1 MRRRIARGFFVLVC
15 GVIATVLGVVS
26 AVLWTPPG
34 LRLVARFINEQAE
47 GMVRGS
53 LHVRS
58 VSGRWLKGFTLDSV
72 VIRDSAG
79 VLFAEI
85 PKVELRYRLGTLLA
99 GRMVFGELDLHDPD
113 IQIIKRRNGRLN
125 YQEIFRLGEGPRG
138 TGPPQLV
145 EIQDLHI
152 EGGRFTIRLPWNPD
166 GRLRT
171 TRQVDSALAFERSK
185 PGRRI
190 EQGPEGLELVRTLTG
205 VEADIPRALVSSP
218 DNQPT
223 TLEIRHL
230 AARISDP
237 AMDVRDLRGR
247 IRTKNDSLLFE
258 LEHAELP
265 GTTGSGAGRLDWPR
279 DTILYHFAFE
289 APRLALADFRW
300 VSPKFPDF
308 TGSASVTANSLSGVR
323 TEWDF
328 ARLSVGDST
337 SLVDGKMVAITD
349 IYRGLG
355 FRGLRL
361 SLGNLDLDAVRPF
374 LDTLPFHGRISGPL
388 RVDGFFDGMTV
399 ALDWAFHDAMVPG
412 GADSRLAL
420 DGNLKLGGSEGMFFG
435 GARLHD
441 TDFDLR
447 TVRLVAPAV
456 ILEGR
461 LGLDGT
467 LTGPWRNVVFA
478 GKAVHQDDGRPA
490 SRLSGTVRLDTRG
503 AVLALDADVVLDS
516 LHFEGIRRAFP
527 TLTAKGALGG
537 RVKLSGVLDNLAV
550 DADVTGEI
558 GHVIALG
565 RMTLLPPR
573 YGADS
578 LRLTFD
584 GVNLAALSAAGTPSR
599 LTGTL
604 LATGV
609 IDGTTAP
616 VGRLDLALGAG
627 TFRGLAFDSAAA
639 HLHAADSLIV
649 VDTLTAA
656 WKAIRVEGAGSIGW
670 RAPKSGKLA
679 LHLEAPDLSPFDSL
693 ALAMTGFVRDTLKGD
708 VTMAGRGRADI
719 NVDGALGALNM
730 GIAATV
736 DSVHWLGYRGKN
748 LAADVHLATVDST
761 FTTALRADSL
771 YWRSYAFGNL
781 AGGFRGRT
789 DSMHWE
795 AAGEGRELVKLRGGG
810 RWQQLAGSQL
820 FHADSL
826 LLALQGREWEL
837 QAPFDARV
845 ADAGISLDTVRFAT
859 VDGSGSIEL
868 SGDVP
873 GEAPG
878 QLSVT
883 ALGLRIGDLYG
894 LVQLDARGI
903 YGSLAVD
910 ARLGG
915 TRSMPTLRGTST
927 ITGAVFGDF
936 QAPLIRAA
944 FDYREQLLRSN
955 LTFWRTGQP
964 VVEVDASL
972 PFDLALKVLPKRQL
986 PGPVTI
992 VAKGDSVELA
1002 IIEAFTPNVRNVT
1015 GSIDMDARIEGTW
1028 DAPRLAG
1035 YLRVEQGASDVP
1047 SLGVRYEAINGTF
1060 KFAGDSITTDSLR
1073 IQGGEGDLIATG
1085 GIRLAELTQPIY
1097 GLNLSARDFS
1107 LMNVPN
1113 YMKIRSWGD
1122 VQLTGSFAHPVLT
1135 GTGRLTES
1143 VIYFADLITKE
1154 VINLEDPM
1162 NADLVDTL
1170 ELRRSKLQSSFQ
1182 SRFLDSLAIRDLDFT
1197 IGESVWLRSL
1207 EANFQLE
1214 GRVRVNKNRKVYRI
1228 DGTLDTPRGTYT
1240 LNIPLLLNRTF
1251 TVERGTVRYFGDLNA
1266 ELDVEAR
1273 HVVRNAPGTQG
1284 DVPVIAHI
1292 GGTLEI
1298 PKLTLRTPPDR
1309 PPIPEPQLISLLVFG
1324 TTDPRAAGQLQFE
1337 SREQV
1342 ASSLVAYATNALTS
1356 ELQRAILGTSEG
1368 LFQIRPGL
1376 SASGFIGGGTSPTQL
1391 AVGRAITSKLF
1402 ITANAGFCLSN
1413 GQAFGARNLGA
1424 SVEYRFVR
1432 ELRAVLSAEP
1442 LQTCFAQGL
1451 AADALSS
1458 TRRYQFGAE
1467 LRWDR
1472 DY

>member
-1 MRRRIARGFFVLVC
+1 MRRRVARGVFVLFC
-15 GVIATVLGVVS
+15 GMVATVLGVVS

-34 LRLVARFINEQAE
+34 LRLVARFINEQAQ
-47 GMVRGS
+47 GLVRGS
-53 LHVRS
+53 LHVGS

-72 VIRDSAG
+72 VIRDSTGA
-79 VLFAEI
+79 LFAEV
-85 PKVELRYRLGTLLA
+85 PRVELRYRLENLFG
-99 GRMVFGELDLHDPD
+99 GRMVLGVLNLHDPD
-113 IQIIKRRNGRLN
+113 IQIIKHRSGRLN
-125 YQEIFRLGEGPRG
+125 YQEIFRLGEGPKG
-138 TGPPQLV
+138 TGPAQLV
-145 EIQDLHI
+145 EIQNLRI
-152 EGGRFTIRLPWNPD
+152 QRGRFTIRLPWNPD

-171 TRQVDSALAFERSK
+171 ARQVDSALAFERSK

-190 EQGPEGLELVRTLTG
+190 EIGPEGLELVRTLSG
-205 VEADIPRALVSSP
+205 VEADIPSMLVSSP
-218 DNQPT
+218 DDPPL

-237 AMDVRDLRGR
+237 GMDVRDLRGR

-258 LEHAELP
+258 LVHAELP
-265 GTTGSGAGRLDWPR
+265 GTSGSGAGRLDWPR
-279 DTILYHFAFE
+279 DTIMYHFTFE
-289 APRLALADFRW
+289 APRLALADLRW

-308 TGSASVTANSLSGVR
+308 TGSARLRANSLSGVR
-323 TEWDF
+323 TEWSIPQL
-328 ARLSVGDST
+328 AVGDAT
-337 SLVDGKMVAITD
+337 SQVTGKLVAITD
-349 IYRGLG
+349 IHRGLG
-355 FRGLRL
+355 FRGLQL
-361 SLGNLDLDAVRPF
+361 ALGNLDLDVVRPY

-399 ALDWAFHDAMVPG
+399 ALDWVFQDAMVSG
-412 GADSRLAL
+412 GAESRLAL
-420 DGNLKLGGSEGMFFG
+420 DGNLRLGSADGMFFG
-435 GARLHD
+435 GARLHQ
-441 TDFDLR
+441 TDLDLR
-447 TVRLVAPAV
+447 TVRQVAPAV

-478 GKAVHQDDGRPA
+478 GTVVHQDAARPS

-503 AVLALDADVVLDS
+503 TLLALDADAVLDS

-527 TLTAKGALGG
+527 TLTARGALGG
-537 RVKLSGVLDNLAV
+537 RVKLAGILDNLAV
-550 DADVTGEI
+550 DADVQGEI
-558 GHVIALG
+558 GHIIALG
-565 RMTLLPPR
+565 RITLLPPR

-578 LRLTFD
+578 LRLVFE
-584 GVNLAALSAAGTPSR
+584 GVNLAALSATGAPSR

-604 LATGV
+604 LASGV
-609 IDGTTAP
+609 MDGTAAP
-616 VGRLDLALGAG
+616 VGRMDLSLGAG
-627 TFRGLAFDSAAA
+627 TFREVAFDSAMAK
-639 HLHAADSLIV
+639 LHAADSLIV
-649 VDTLTAA
+649 VDTMTAA
-656 WKAIRVEGAGSIGW
+656 WQAIRMEGAGSIGW
-670 RAPKSGKLA
+670 RVPKSGRLA

-693 ALAMTGFVRDTLKGD
+693 ALAMTGFVRDSLKGD

-719 NVDGALGALNM
+719 TVDGALGALQV
-730 GIAATV
+730 GVAATV

-748 LAADVHLATVDST
+748 LVANVTLATADST
-761 FTTALRADSL
+761 FAAMLRADSL

-781 AGGFRGRT
+781 AGGFRGKR

-795 AAGEGRELVKLRGGG
+795 ASGEGRELVKLLAGG
-810 RWQQLAGSQL
+810 RWEQRAGSQR
-820 FHADSL
+820 FRADSL
-826 LLALQGREWEL
+826 RLALRGREWEL
-837 QAPFDARV
+837 LAPFDARV
-845 ADAGISLDTVRFAT
+845 TDSGISLDTVRFAT

-868 SGDVP
+868 SGDLPGQSP
-873 GEAPG
+873 GE
-878 QLSVT
+878 LSVT
-883 ALGLRIGDLYG
+883 ALGLQIGDLYG
-894 LVQLDARGI
+894 VMQRDTRGI
-903 YGSLAVD
+903 RGSLAVD

-915 TRSMPTLRGTST
+915 TRLMPTLRGTST
-927 ITGAVFGDF
+927 LTGPVFGDF
-936 QAPLIRAA
+936 HAPLIRAA

-955 LTFWRTGQP
+955 LTFWRAGQP
-964 VVEVDASL
+964 VVVVDASL
-972 PFDLALKVLPKRQL
+972 PFDLALKIMPKRQL

-1035 YLRVEQGASDVP
+1035 YLRIEEGASDVP
-1047 SLGVRYEAINGTF
+1047 DLGVRYNSINGTF
-1060 KFAGDSITTDSLR
+1060 RFAGDSITTDSVRVL
-1073 IQGGEGDLIATG
+1073 GEHGDLRATG

-1097 GLNLSARDFS
+1097 GLNLSARDFA
-1107 LMNVPN
+1107 LMDVPN

-1135 GTGRLTES
+1135 GGGRLTES

-1170 ELRRSKLQSSFQ
+1170 ELRRSDLRSSFQ
-1182 SRFLDSLAIRDLDFT
+1182 SRFLDSLAIRDLDFI

-1214 GRVRVNKNRKVYRI
+1214 GRVRVNKNRKIYRI

-1251 TVERGTVRYFGDLNA
+1251 EVERGTVRYFGDLNA

-1273 HVVRNAPGTQG
+1273 HIVRNAQGTQG

-1292 GGTLEI
+1292 GGTLEV

-1324 TTDPRAAGQLQFE
+1324 TTDPRAAGQLDVSNTDMQI
-1337 SREQV
+1337 S
-1342 ASSLVAYATNALTS
+1342 AAVAYATNALTN
-1356 ELQRAILGTSEG
+1356 ELQRAILGTSGG

-1376 SASGFIGGGTSPTQL
+1376 SPSGFIGGGTSPTQF
-1391 AVGRAITSKLF
+1391 AIGRAITSKLF
-1402 ITANAGFCLSN
+1402 ITANAGFCFSN
-1413 GQAFGARNLGA
+1413 GQPFGARNLGA
-1424 SVEYRFVR
+1424 SIEYRFVR

>member
-1 MRRRIARGFFVLVC
+1 MRRRVARGVFVLFC
-15 GVIATVLGVVS
+15 GIIATVLGVVS

-34 LRLVARFINEQAE
+34 LRLVARFINEQAQ

-53 LHVRS
+53 LQVGS
-58 VSGRWLKGFTLDSV
+58 VSGRWLKGFTLNSV
-72 VIRDSAG
+72 VIRDSTG
-79 VLFAEI
+79 LLFAEI
-85 PKVELRYRLGTLLA
+85 PKVELRYQLGNLIG
-99 GRMVFGELDLHDPD
+99 GRMVFGALNLHEPD

-125 YQEIFRLGEGPRG
+125 YQEIFRLGEGPKG
-138 TGPPQLV
+138 TGPAQLV
-145 EIQDLHI
+145 EIQNLRV
-152 EGGRFTIRLPWNPD
+152 EGGRITIRLPWNPD

-171 TRQVDSALAFERSK
+171 QRQVDSALAFERSK

-190 EQGPEGLELVRTLTG
+190 ESGPEGLELVRTLQG
-205 VEADIPRALVSSP
+205 VDADIPRALISSP
-218 DNQPT
+218 DDQPT
-223 TLEIRHL
+223 TLDIRHL

-247 IRTKNDSLLFE
+247 VRTKNDSLLFE

-265 GTTGSGAGRLDWPR
+265 GTTGSVAGRLDWPR
-279 DTILYHFAFE
+279 DTIMYHFTFE
-289 APRLALADFRW
+289 APRLALADLRW

-308 TGSASVTANSLSGVR
+308 TGSARLRANSLSGVR
-323 TEWDF
+323 TEWDIPQ
-328 ARLSVGDST
+328 LSVGDST
-337 SLVDGKMVAITD
+337 SQVSGKLVAITD

-355 FRGLRL
+355 FRGLQL
-361 SLGNLDLDAVRPF
+361 ALGNLDLDVVRPF
-374 LDTLPFHGRISGPL
+374 LDTLPFHGRITGPL
-388 RVDGFFDGMTV
+388 RADGFFDGMTV
-399 ALDWAFHDAMVPG
+399 ALDWVFQDAMVPG
-412 GADSRLAL
+412 GAESRLAL
-420 DGNLKLGGSEGMFFG
+420 DGNLRLGGAEGMFFG
-435 GARLHD
+435 GARLHE
-441 TDFDLR
+441 TDLDLR

-467 LTGPWRNVVFA
+467 LTGPWKNVVFA

-503 AVLALDADVVLDS
+503 TVLALDADVVLDS

-527 TLTAKGALGG
+527 TLTARGALGG
-537 RVKLSGVLDNLAV
+537 RVKLSGALDNLAV
-550 DADVTGEI
+550 EADVEGEI

-565 RMTLLPPR
+565 RVTLLPPR

-578 LRLTFD
+578 LRLVFER
-584 GVNLAALSAAGTPSR
+584 VNIAALSATGTASR

-604 LATGV
+604 LASGV
-609 IDGTTAP
+609 MDGTIAP
-616 VGRLDLALGAG
+616 AGRMDLSLGAG
-627 TFRGLAFDSAAA
+627 TFREMAFDSAMARI
-639 HLHAADSLIV
+639 HAADSLIV
-649 VDTLTAA
+649 VDTLTAS

-670 RAPKSGKLA
+670 RAPKTGKLA
-679 LHLEAPDLSPFDSL
+679 LHVEAPDLSPFDSL

-708 VTMAGRGRADI
+708 VTMGGRGRADI
-719 NVDGALGALNM
+719 TVDGALGALNV

-748 LAADVHLATVDST
+748 LFATVTLAAADST
-761 FTTALRADSL
+761 FASTLRADSL
-771 YWRSYAFGNL
+771 YWRNYAFGNL
-781 AGGFRGRT
+781 AGGFRGKSG
-789 DSMHWE
+789 SMHWE
-795 AAGEGRELVKLRGGG
+795 AAGEGRNLLKLGAGG
-810 RWQQLAGSQL
+810 RWEQLAGAQL

-826 LLALQGREWEL
+826 WLALQGREWEL
-837 QAPFDARV
+837 LAPFDARV
-845 ADAGISLDTVRFAT
+845 ADAGISLDTVRFAA

-873 GEAPG
+873 GQSPG
-878 QLSVT
+878 ELSVT
-883 ALGLRIGDLYG
+883 ALGVQIGDVYG
-894 LVQLDARGI
+894 LMQRDTRGI
-903 YGSLAVD
+903 HGSLAVD

-915 TRSMPTLRGTST
+915 TRLMPTLRGSST
-927 ITGAVFGDF
+927 ITGPVFGDF

-955 LTFWRTGQP
+955 LTFWRTGKP

-972 PFDLALKVLPKRQL
+972 PFDLALRMMPKRQL

-1015 GSIDMDARIEGTW
+1015 GTIDMDARIEGSW
-1028 DAPRLAG
+1028 EAPRLAG
-1035 YLRVEQGASDVP
+1035 YLSIKEGASDVP
-1047 SLGVRYEAINGTF
+1047 GLGVRYEAIKGTF
-1060 KFAGDSITTDSLR
+1060 RFAGDSITTDSLR
-1073 IQGGEGDLIATG
+1073 VQGGQGDLIATG
-1085 GIRLAELTQPIY
+1085 GVRLAELTQPIL
-1097 GLNLSARDFS
+1097 GLDLSARDFA
-1107 LMNVPN
+1107 LMDVPN

-1122 VQLTGSFAHPVLT
+1122 VRLSGSFAHPVLT
-1135 GTGRLTES
+1135 GAGRLTES

-1154 VINLEDPM
+1154 VVDLEDPM

-1170 ELRRSKLQSSFQ
+1170 ELRRSNLQSSFQ
-1182 SRFLDSLAIRDLDFT
+1182 SRFLDSLAIRDLDFI

-1214 GRVRVNKNRKVYRI
+1214 GRLRVNKNRKVYRI

-1251 TVERGTVRYFGDLNA
+1251 EVERGTVRYFGDLNA

-1273 HVVRNAPGTQG
+1273 HVVRNAQGTQG

-1292 GGTLEI
+1292 GGTLEV

-1324 TTDPRAAGQLQFE
+1324 TLDPRAAGQLQFD
-1337 SREQV
+1337 SREEL
-1342 ASSLVAYATNALTS
+1342 ASSFLAYATNALTS
-1356 ELQRAILGTSEG
+1356 ELQRAILGTSGG

-1376 SASGFIGGGTSPTQL
+1376 SASGFIGGGTSPTQF
-1391 AVGRAITSKLF
+1391 AIGRAITSKLF

-1424 SVEYRFVR
+1424 SIEYRFVR

-1467 LRWDR
+1467 LRWVR

>member
-1 MRRRIARGFFVLVC
+1 MLVC
-15 GVIATVLGVVS
+15 GLIATVLGVVS
-26 AVLWTPPG
+26 SVLWTPPG
-34 LRLVARFINEQAE
+34 LRLMARFINEQAQ

-53 LHVRS
+53 LHIRS
-58 VSGRWLKGFTLDSV
+58 VSGRWVKGFTLDSV
-72 VIRDSAG
+72 VIRDSTG

-85 PKVELRYRLGTLLA
+85 PRVELRYRLGNLLG
-99 GRMVFGELDLHDPD
+99 GRMVFAALDLHESD

-125 YQEIFRLGEGPRG
+125 YQEIFRLGEGPKG
-138 TGPPQLV
+138 TGPSQLV
-145 EIQDLHI
+145 EIQNLRI
-152 EGGRFTIRLPWNPD
+152 QQGRFTIRLPWNPD

-171 TRQVDSALAFERSK
+171 ARQVDSALAFERSK

-190 EQGPEGLELVRTLTG
+190 ESGPEGLELVRTLTG

-218 DNQPT
+218 DDQPV

-237 AMDVRDLRGR
+237 GMDVRDLRGR
-247 IRTKNDSLLFE
+247 VRTKNDSLLFE

-289 APRLALADFRW
+289 APRLSLADLRW

-308 TGSASVTANSLSGVR
+308 TGTARLRANSLSGVR
-323 TEWDF
+323 TEWNITQL
-328 ARLSVGDST
+328 AVGDSSSQVT
-337 SLVDGKMVAITD
+337 GKLISITD
-349 IYRGLG
+349 IHRGLG
-355 FRGLRL
+355 FRGLQLAL
-361 SLGNLDLDAVRPF
+361 SNLDLDVVRPY

-388 RVDGFFDGMTV
+388 RVDGFFDGMTA
-399 ALDWAFHDAMVPG
+399 ALDWVFRDAMVPG
-412 GADSRLAL
+412 GAESRVAL
-420 DGNLKLGGSEGMFFG
+420 DGNLKLGGNEGMFFG
-435 GARLHD
+435 GARLHE
-441 TDFDLR
+441 TDLDLR

-467 LTGPWRNVVFA
+467 LTGPWKNVVFA
-478 GKAVHQDDGRPA
+478 GRAEHRDEGRPA
-490 SRLSGTVRLDTRG
+490 SHLSGTVRLDTRG
-503 AVLALDADVVLDS
+503 TVLALDADVVLDS

-537 RVKLSGVLDNLAV
+537 RVKLSGVLDHLAV
-550 DADVTGEI
+550 DADVRGDI
-558 GHVIALG
+558 GHVTALG
-565 RMTLLPPR
+565 RVTMLPPR

-578 LRLTFD
+578 LRLLFE
-584 GVNLAALSAAGTPSR
+584 GVNLARLSATGTPSR

-604 LATGV
+604 VASGV
-609 IDGTTAP
+609 MDGVKAP
-616 VGRLDLALGAG
+616 VGRIDLSLGAG
-627 TFRGLAFDSAAA
+627 TFREISFDSAMATI
-639 HLHAADSLIV
+639 HAADSLIV
-649 VDTLTAA
+649 FDTLTAS
-656 WKAIRVEGAGSIGW
+656 WKAIRVEGGGSIGW

-708 VTMAGRGRADI
+708 VTMGGRGRADI
-719 NVDGALGALNM
+719 TVDGALGSLNV
-730 GIAATV
+730 GIAAEV
-736 DSVHWLGYRGKN
+736 DSVYWLGYRAEN
-748 LAADVHLATVDST
+748 LAGNLTLATANSIFTST
-761 FTTALRADSL
+761 FRADSL

-789 DSMHWE
+789 DSIHWE
-795 AAGEGRELVKLRGGG
+795 AAGEGRDLVKLRAGG
-810 RWQQLAGSQL
+810 RWQQLTGTQL

-826 LLALQGREWEL
+826 WLALQGREWEL
-837 QAPFDARV
+837 RSPFDARV
-845 ADAGISLDTVRFAT
+845 SDADISLDTVRVAT
-859 VDGSGSIEL
+859 VDGSGSVEL
-868 SGDVP
+868 SGKVP
-873 GEAPG
+873 GASPG
-878 QLSVT
+878 ELSVT
-883 ALGLRIGDLYG
+883 ALGLQIGDLYG
-894 LVQLDARGI
+894 LMQLDTRGI
-903 YGSLAVD
+903 RGSLAVD

-915 TRSMPTLRGTST
+915 TRLVPTLRGTST
-927 ITGAVFGDF
+927 ITGPVFGDF

-972 PFDLALKVLPKRQL
+972 PFDLALKAMPKRQL
-986 PGPVTI
+986 PGPVRI
-992 VAKGDSVELA
+992 VAKGDSVDLA

-1015 GSIDMDARIEGTW
+1015 GTIDMDARIEGTW
-1028 DAPRLAG
+1028 AAPRLAG

-1047 SLGVRYEAINGTF
+1047 SLGVRYNSINGTF
-1060 KFAGDSITTDSLR
+1060 HFAGDSITTDSLR
-1073 IQGGEGDLIATG
+1073 VLGEHGDLVATG

-1097 GLNLSARDFS
+1097 GVSLSAHDFA
-1107 LMNVPN
+1107 LMDVPN

-1122 VQLTGSFAHPVLT
+1122 VQLSGSFAHPVLT
-1135 GTGRLTES
+1135 GAGRLTQS

-1154 VINLEDPM
+1154 VVNLEDPM

-1170 ELRRSKLQSSFQ
+1170 ELRRSDLQSSFQ
-1182 SRFLDSLAIRDLDFT
+1182 SRFLDSLAIRDLDF
-1197 IGESVWLRSL
+1197 IVGESVWLRSL

-1251 TVERGTVRYFGDLNA
+1251 EVERGTVRYFGDLNA

-1273 HVVRNAPGTQG
+1273 HIVRNAQGTQG

-1292 GGTLEI
+1292 GGTLEV

-1324 TTDPRAAGQLQFE
+1324 TTDPRAAGQLDLSNTDMQI
-1337 SREQV
+1337 S
-1342 ASSLVAYATNALTS
+1342 AAVAYATNALSS
-1356 ELQRAILGTSEG
+1356 ELQRAILGTSGG

-1376 SASGFIGGGTSPTQL
+1376 SPSGFIGGGTSPTQF
-1391 AVGRAITSKLF
+1391 AIGRAITSKLF
-1402 ITANAGFCLSN
+1402 ITANAGFCFSN

-1432 ELRAVLSAEP
+1432 ELRAVVSAEP

>member
-1 MRRRIARGFFVLVC
+1 MRRRLARGVFVLFC
-15 GVIATVLGVVS
+15 GLVATVLGVVS

-34 LRLVARFINEQAE
+34 LRLVARFINEQAQ

-53 LHVRS
+53 LQIGS
-58 VSGRWLKGFTLDSV
+58 VGGRFLKGFSLERV

-85 PKVELRYRLGTLLA
+85 PKVELQYQLGNLLG
-99 GRMVFGELDLHDPD
+99 GRMVFLALNLHDPD

-125 YQEIFRLGEGPRG
+125 YQEIFRLGEGPKG
-138 TGPPQLV
+138 TGPAQLV
-145 EIQDLHI
+145 EVHNLRVD
-152 EGGRFTIRLPWNPD
+152 GGRITIRLPWNPD

-171 TRQVDSALAFERSK
+171 PRQVDSALAFERSK

-190 EQGPEGLELVRTLTG
+190 ESGPEGLELVRTLSN

-218 DNQPT
+218 DEQPV
-223 TLEIRHL
+223 TLDIRHL

-237 AMDVRDLRGR
+237 AMDVRDLRGQV
-247 IRTKNDSLLFE
+247 RTKHDSLLFE

-279 DTILYHFAFE
+279 DTIMYHFSFE
-289 APRLALADFRW
+289 APRLSLADLRW
-300 VSPKFPDF
+300 VSPHFPDF
-308 TGSASVTANSLSGVR
+308 TGSARLRANSLNGVR
-323 TEWDF
+323 TEWTIPQ
-328 ARLSVGDST
+328 LSVGDST
-337 SLVDGKMVAITD
+337 SQVTGHLVAITD

-355 FRGLRL
+355 FRDLQLG
-361 SLGNLDLDAVRPF
+361 LGNLDLDVVRPY
-374 LDTLPFHGRISGPL
+374 LDTLPLHGRITGPL
-388 RVDGFFDGMTV
+388 RADGFFDGMTV
-399 ALDWAFHDAMVPG
+399 SLDWVFQDAMVPG
-412 GADSRLAL
+412 GAQSRLGL
-420 DGNLKLGGSEGMFFG
+420 NGNLRLGGAEGMFFG
-435 GARLHD
+435 GARLRE
-441 TDFDLR
+441 TDLDLR
-447 TVRLVAPAV
+447 TVRLLAPAV

-467 LTGPWRNVVFA
+467 LTGPWKNVVFA
-478 GKAVHQDDGRPA
+478 GNAVHRDDARPA
-490 SRLSGTVRLDTRG
+490 SRLSGTARLDTRG
-503 AVLALDADVVLDS
+503 MVLALDADVVLDS
-516 LHFEGIRRAFP
+516 LYFEGIRRGFP
-527 TLTAKGALGG
+527 TLTARGALGG

-550 DADVTGEI
+550 DADVRGEI
-558 GHVIALG
+558 GHIVALG
-565 RMTLLPPR
+565 RVTLQPPR

-578 LRLTFD
+578 LRLVFD
-584 GVNLAALSAAGTPSR
+584 EVNLAALSADGTPSR
-599 LTGTL
+599 LSGTL

-609 IDGTTAP
+609 MDGIKAP
-616 VGRLDLALGAG
+616 VGRVDLALGAG
-627 TFRGLAFDSAAA
+627 TFREVAFDSAMARI
-639 HLHAADSLIV
+639 HAADSLIV
-649 VDTLTAA
+649 FDTLTAS
-656 WKAIRVEGAGSIGW
+656 WKTIRVEGGGSIGW
-670 RAPKSGKLA
+670 RAPKTGKLA
-679 LHLEAPDLSPFDSL
+679 LHMEAPDLSPFDSVAL
-693 ALAMTGFVRDTLKGD
+693 ALTGLVRDTLKGD
-708 VTMAGRGRADI
+708 VTMGGRGRADI
-719 NVDGALGALNM
+719 TVDGALGVLNV

-736 DSVHWLGYRGKN
+736 DSVRWLGYRGEN
-748 LAADVHLATVDST
+748 LLANVTLATADST
-761 FTTALRADSL
+761 FSATLRADSL
-771 YWRSYAFGNL
+771 YWRSYAFANL
-781 AGGFRGRT
+781 AGGFRGRS

-795 AAGEGRELVKLRGGG
+795 AAGEGRDSVKLNAGG
-810 RWQQLAGSQL
+810 RWAQLAGGQL

-826 LLALQGREWEL
+826 RLSLQGREWAL
-837 QAPFDARV
+837 MAPFDARIT
-845 ADAGISLDTVRFAT
+845 DARISLDTVRLAT
-859 VDGSGSIEL
+859 VDGSGSVEV

-873 GEAPG
+873 GETPG
-878 QLSVT
+878 ELAIT
-883 ALGLRIGDLYG
+883 TLGVQIGDLYG
-894 LVQLDARGI
+894 VLQLPATGI
-903 YGSLAVD
+903 RGSLALD

-915 TRSMPTLRGTST
+915 TRLMPTLRGSST
-927 ITGAVFGDF
+927 ITGPVFGDF

-955 LTFWRTGQP
+955 LTFWRTGKP
-964 VVEVDASL
+964 VVEVDATL
-972 PFDLALKVLPKRQL
+972 PFDLALKIMPKRQL

-1035 YLRVEQGASDVP
+1035 FLTVKEGASDVP
-1047 SLGVRYEAINGTF
+1047 SLGVRYQAINGTF
-1060 KFAGDSITTDSLR
+1060 RFAGDSISTDSLR
-1073 IQGGEGDLIATG
+1073 VQGESGELIATG
-1085 GIRLAELTQPIY
+1085 GIRLAELTQPII
-1097 GLNLSARDFS
+1097 GLDLSAHDFA
-1107 LMNVPN
+1107 LMDVPN
-1113 YMKIRSWGD
+1113 YMKIRAWGD
-1122 VQLTGSFAHPVLT
+1122 VQLNGSFARPVLT
-1135 GTGRLTES
+1135 GAGRLTES

-1154 VINLEDPM
+1154 VVNLEDPM

-1170 ELRRSKLQSSFQ
+1170 ELRRSHLQSTFQ
-1182 SRFLDSLAIRDLDFT
+1182 SRFLDSLAIRDLDFI

-1214 GRVRVNKNRKVYRI
+1214 GRLRVNKNRKVYRI

-1251 TVERGTVRYFGDLNA
+1251 EVERGTVRYFGDLNA

-1273 HVVRNAPGTQG
+1273 HIVRNAAGTQG

-1292 GGTLEI
+1292 GGTLEV

-1324 TTDPRAAGQLQFE
+1324 TSDPRAAGQLQFD
-1337 SREQV
+1337 SRGEWA
-1342 ASSLVAYATNALTS
+1342 ASMVAYATNALTS

-1376 SASGFIGGGTSPTQL
+1376 APSGFIGGGTSPTQL

-1402 ITANAGFCLSN
+1402 ITANAGFCFSG
-1413 GQAFGARNLGA
+1413 GQGFGAQNLGA
-1424 SVEYRFVR
+1424 SLEYRFVR
-1432 ELRAVLSAEP
+1432 ELRAVISAEP

-1458 TRRYQFGAE
+1458 TKRYQFGAE